1 MDPGDPPEYDTFAEA
16 TAEVDSA
23 ESIAVG
29 ATDSAVEHHA
39 VASVGEVSDLVSVAV
54 DEAASASSDPVAT
67 QVVVDNDLVPDSHA
81 ANNDHGP
88 AHVDSTTDSDVLS
101 SVAAESGRDAT
112 ASGSESDGS
121 VASGEAS
128 DHHAGSHAAD
138 GGSGI
143 TEAVGAPATGTATD
157 GAVVRPDAGSTETV
171 TG

>member
-143 TEAVGAPATGTATD
+143 TEAAGAPATGTATD
-157 GAVVRPDAGSTETV
+157 GADARPDAGSTRP
-171 TG
+171 